1 MYQITAMLNSTGE
14 DYLFEAESDDQATM
28 TAIGIIMDNAYA
40 DKTGPWAKGAITLT
54 DPDGNV
60 LHTMDAK

>member
-14 DYLFEAESDDQATM
+14 DYLFEAESDDEATM

-40 DKTGPWAKGAITLT
+40 DKTGPWAKGAISLI
-54 DPDGNV
+54 DPEGNV
-60 LHTMDAK
+60 IHTMDPK